1 MESLRQGGKDMKR
14 LENRVALVTGGS
26 RGIGAAIVQRLAEE
40 GAHVA
45 INYTSESSLEKAKQL
60 KKQMEETYHVQAMV
74 VKANVGI
81 KQEVDTMIDEVEKTL
96 GAIDILINNAG
107 IAPFEPFMKL
117 TEEKWDQTYQTN
129 VKSIFL
135 TTQRVAKKMIEKRYG
150 KVINITST
158 ASLLVTSPVIPHYI
172 SSKAAASHLTKAL
185 AIELGKY
192 NINVNAVGPS
202 TVATDM
208 CHDYLEDKEILEKEI
223 QANPMKR
230 LGTEKQIGD
239 AVVFLA
245 SDEAMQVNGHLLMVD
260 GGLTVKAAQPED
272 HMEAERELSI

>member
-1 MESLRQGGKDMKR
+1 MNR
-14 LENRVALVTGGS
+14 LEKRVALVTGGS
-26 RGIGAAIVQRLAEE
+26 RGIGAAIVRRLAEE

-45 INYTSESSLEKAKQL
+45 INYTSPSSREKAEEIMKQI
-60 KKQMEETYHVQAMV
+60 QETYHVQAMV
-74 VKANVGI
+74 VRANVGI
-81 KQEVDTMIDEVEKTL
+81 KQEVDQMIDEVEETL
-96 GAIDILINNAG
+96 GSVDILVNNAG
-107 IAPFEPFMKL
+107 IAPFEPFMSL
-117 TEEKWDQTYQTN
+117 SEESWDQTYQTN

-135 TTQRVAKKMIEKRYG
+135 TSQRAAKKMIEKRYG
-150 KVINITST
+150 KIINITST

-172 SSKAAASHLTKAL
+172 SSKAAATHLTKAL

-202 TVATDM
+202 TVDTDM
-208 CHDYLEDKEILEKEI
+208 CHDFLKDQEIREKEI

-272 HMEAERELSI
+272 HMGEERELLV

>member
-1 MESLRQGGKDMKR
+1 MKK
-14 LENRVALVTGGS
+14 LENRVALVTGAS
-26 RGIGAAIVQRLAEE
+26 RGIGAAIVERLAEE

-45 INYTSESSLEKAKQL
+45 INYTSPSSLIKAEALKQ
-60 KKQMEETYHVQAMV
+60 QIEERFHVRAMV

-81 KQEVDTMIDEVEKTL
+81 KQEVDQMIDEVEKTL
-96 GAIDILINNAG
+96 GDVDILVNNAG
-107 IAPFEPFMKL
+107 IAPFESFMKL
-117 TEEKWDQTYQTN
+117 TEETWDTTYQTN

-135 TTQRVAKKMIEKRYG
+135 TTQRVAKKMIANRYG
-150 KVINITST
+150 KIINITST

-208 CHDYLEDKEILEKEI
+208 CQEYLQDPSILEKEI

-239 AVVFLA
+239 AVVFLV
-245 SDEAMQVNGHLLMVD
+245 SDDAMQINGHLLMVD

-272 HMEAERELSI
+272 HLEQEREMLL

>member
-1 MESLRQGGKDMKR
+1 MR
-14 LENRVALVTGGS
+14 LKNRIALVTGGS
-26 RGIGAAIVQRLAEE
+26 RGIGAAIVERLAEE
-40 GAHVA
+40 GADVA
-45 INYTSESSLEKAKQL
+45 INYTSPGSKEKAEQL
-60 KKQMEETYHVQAMV
+60 KQKVIETFHVRAMV

-81 KQEVDTMIDEVEKTL
+81 KQEVDQMIAEVENTL
-96 GAIDILINNAG
+96 GAVEILVNNAG
-107 IAPFEPFMKL
+107 VAPFEPFLKL
-117 TEEKWDQTYQTN
+117 TEETWDQTYQTN

-135 TTQRVAKKMIEKRYG
+135 TTQRVAKKMIEKRFG
-150 KVINITST
+150 KIINITST

-185 AIELGKY
+185 AIELGKF

-208 CHDYLEDKEILEKEI
+208 CHDYLKDTEILEKEI

-230 LGTEKQIGD
+230 LGNEKQIGD

-245 SDEAMQVNGHLLMVD
+245 SEEAMQINGHLLMVD

-272 HMEAERELSI
+272 HLEQERTLII